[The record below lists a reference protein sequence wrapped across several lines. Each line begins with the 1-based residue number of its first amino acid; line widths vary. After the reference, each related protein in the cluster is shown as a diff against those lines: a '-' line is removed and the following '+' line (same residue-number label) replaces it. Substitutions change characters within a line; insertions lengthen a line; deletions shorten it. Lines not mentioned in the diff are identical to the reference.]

1 MVKEKPRQTS
11 LETTRVS
18 GTGGKRS
25 TGGGATR
32 SHAAPSPDSDEN
44 FAKGAS

>member
-25 TGGGATR
+25 TGGGDAESR
-32 SHAAPSPDSDEN
+32 STEP
-44 FAKGAS
+44 GQR

>member
-25 TGGGATR
+25 TGGDAESR
-32 SHAAPSPDSDEN
+32 STEP
-44 FAKGAS
+44 GQR

>member
-25 TGGGATR
+25 TGGGGDAESR
-32 SHAAPSPDSDEN
+32 STEP
-44 FAKGAS
+44 GQR